1 MQDVW
6 EKQRFYPLKGWSC
19 KLLPNDGPRWAYA
32 DDASHP
38 KVKYDPDW
46 RAIITSETDAEGW
59 QYATSFHHSPSWG
72 AVPMKKVRR
81 RLWLKTGRSLPQS
94 ALATV
99 AHTAEEETDD
109 EAFHGVREH
118 TLERRPETPPL
129 EEETSG
135 DVEEHSQVEEPMPRV
150 TTDWEVMLAKYAGR
164 PVDSV
169 ALVPVLSAP
178 PVPEPLPESEQKP
191 NGDSQVP
198 ISPATEADW
207 NALFSKFEKDS

>member
-72 AVPMKKVRR
+72 AVPMKKSAEETVAEDWTQPSSVGAGNRRAHRR
-81 RLWLKTGRSLPQS
+81 R
-94 ALATV
+94 
-99 AHTAEEETDD
+99 
-109 EAFHGVREH
+109 
-118 TLERRPETPPL
+118 
-129 EEETSG
+129 G
-135 DVEEHSQVEEPMPRV
+135 DR
-150 TTDWEVMLAKYAGR
+150 
-164 PVDSV
+164 
-169 ALVPVLSAP
+169 
-178 PVPEPLPESEQKP
+178 
-191 NGDSQVP
+191 
-198 ISPATEADW
+198 
-207 NALFSKFEKDS
+207 